1 MIVIEAKLEGTQA
14 QYNILDEMIRTGQFI
29 QNKCLRHW
37 EDNLGVTRNDLQ
49 KLCAELGNNP
59 EFPWA
64 GKLNSQARQASADRT
79 WQAIFKFY
87 KNCKEKR
94 SGKKGY
100 PNYKKFSRSVEYK
113 STGWKLSDDRSE
125 ITFKDGFQGERI

>member
-1 MIVIEAKLEGTQA
+1 MIVLEAKLEGTQA

-29 QNKCLRHW
+29 QNKWRRHW

-49 KLCAELGNNP
+49 KLCKAKQLLPPFFRRGVRGVGAELGNNL

-79 WQAIFKFY
+79 RHRY
-87 KNCKEKR
+87 
-94 SGKKGY
+94 
-100 PNYKKFSRSVEYK
+100 
-113 STGWKLSDDRSE
+113 L
-125 ITFKDGFQGERI
+125 